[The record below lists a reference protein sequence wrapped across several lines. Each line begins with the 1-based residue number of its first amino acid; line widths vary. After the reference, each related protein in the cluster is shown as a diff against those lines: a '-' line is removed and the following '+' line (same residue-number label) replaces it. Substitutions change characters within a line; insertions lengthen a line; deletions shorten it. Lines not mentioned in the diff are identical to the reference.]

1 MSPIIKI
8 TFKEDNNLSMDVI
21 KATLEM
27 QLSNVVE
34 SVEVVDPAKLTT
46 SHSLSDRLT
55 RIEARLGLEPVP
67 EGWLTR
73 EKYATL
79 RTLGFS
85 TAEARQ
91 ILINGYGKIPEKYD
105 YFLNIDDGEGAEHF

>member
-34 SVEVVDPAKLTT
+34 SVEVVDPAKPTT

-55 RIEARLGLEPVP
+55 RIEARLGLEIGDRADVLPDR
-67 EGWLTR
+67 TR
-73 EKYATL
+73 QFL
-79 RTLGFS
+79 
-85 TAEARQ
+85 ARHVYQ
-91 ILINGYGKIPEKYD
+91 TVAAAD
-105 YFLNIDDGEGAEHF
+105 CDG